1 MNKLSLHHKELKTKN
16 KPNPKL
22 LEEKINIRVEIN
34 QMRTKYKNPMK
45 QRIDSFK
52 KKKQG
57 RKKGKQKKEGRHKPI
72 ARSSRKGRRLK
83 HVKVRYENADT
94 AASTTDIQMITRL
107 L

>member
-22 LEEKINIRVEIN
+22 LEEIINIRVEIN

-57 RKKGKQKKEGRHKPI
+57 RKKERKAKEGKKAQAHSKSKRKRQKTQTCEGQIRKCRYCSQHHRHTND
-72 ARSSRKGRRLK
+72 
-83 HVKVRYENADT
+83 H
-94 AASTTDIQMITRL
+94 
-107 L
+107 

>member
-22 LEEKINIRVEIN
+22 REEIINIRVEIN

-52 KKKQG
+52 KKKNKEG
-57 RKKGKQKKEGRHKPI
+57 RKKGKQKKERRHKPI
-72 ARSSRKGRRLK
+72 ARSSGKGRRLK

-94 AASTTDIQMITRL
+94 AASTTDIQMM
-107 L
+107 